1 MKFPRSALPAA
12 MRRGLLH
19 TLVVTLSVCGAGV
32 SAAADDGVPRLAVL
46 YPDLGEPYRSVF
58 ASIIEGIEDRS
69 GRRALSLPLTSNSA
83 AADLAQEIG
92 RRDIQAVVTLGRQ
105 GMRMASALDKV
116 PTVVAAGVLS
126 VPETEAQAFA
136 VHSLAPDPALLFAR
150 LKALAPSVRRVLV
163 VHDPRQNAW
172 LMRLAR
178 DAAKSSG
185 LELQVRS
192 ADDLKSA
199 VKAYQEL
206 VAGAHPMQD
215 AIWLPQDATTVEDAT
230 VLPLLLKEAW
240 AQNLVLFSSSVNHVR
255 RGALFAL
262 YPNHAELGR
271 TLATAAMTPASS
283 GSRGIQALRDVMLAV
298 NTRTASHLGL
308 TLTGTG
314 LRFHTVFPEP

>member
-1 MKFPRSALPAA
+1 MKFPRSGLTTAL
-12 MRRGLLH
+12 RRGLLH
-19 TLVVTLSVCGAGV
+19 TLMATLCACWASV
-32 SAAADDGVPRLAVL
+32 SLAAEDVAHPLAVL
-46 YPDLGEPYRSVF
+46 YPDIGEPYRSVF
-58 ASIIEGIEDRS
+58 SSIIEGIEERA
-69 GRRALSLPLTSNSA
+69 GRRVLSLPLPSA
-83 AADLAQEIG
+83 FAPVDLAHEIR
-92 RRDIQAVVTLGRQ
+92 RRDIHAVVTLGRQ
-105 GMRMASALDKV
+105 GMRVASALDKG

-126 VPETEAQAFA
+126 VPDSEAQAFA

-150 LKALAPSVRRVLV
+150 LKSLAPSVKRVLV

-178 DAAKSSG
+178 DAAKASG
-185 LELQVRS
+185 LELQVR
-192 ADDLKSA
+192 AAEDLRSA
-199 VKAYQEL
+199 VKSYQEL
-206 VAGAHPMQD
+206 VAGANPTHD
-215 AIWLPQDATTVEDAT
+215 AIWLPQDATTVEDGT
-230 VLPLLLKEAW
+230 ILPLLLKEAW

-271 TLATAAMTPASS
+271 TLATAAMSPASS

-308 TLTGTG
+308 NLSGTG